1 MVSEVMQT
9 YHFYLIQKRKMIYSL
24 VTANEIHMLGEI
36 LMYRNIFF
44 HCYTQAVVQV
54 INDSIVTEVAC

>member
-9 YHFYLIQKRKMIYSL
+9 YHLYLIQKRKMIYSL

-44 HCYTQAVVQV
+44 IV
-54 INDSIVTEVAC
+54 ILKLLYKL

>member
-9 YHFYLIQKRKMIYSL
+9 YHLYLIQKRKMIYSL

-36 LMYRNIFF
+36 LMYRNI
-44 HCYTQAVVQV
+44 V
-54 INDSIVTEVAC
+54 ILIVILKLLYKL